1 MGGKTPRQLI
11 FLTLLPSLVQIVQN
25 NKVTSRDGCDLTQR
39 SSVAFIDSSGGLFWK
54 LRNKGALECCLAT
67 VVECGTEQPDPQHAQ
82 PRVNSP
88 GRTFID
94 SGDGAGE
101 HIIEAFSDKGDEA
114 SLRLSWGFNYMI
126 KLQLL
131 PLETNCM
138 LRLIVF
144 YESHT
149 GSKILLS

>member
-1 MGGKTPRQLI
+1 MLRTHRGGVGNRAA
-11 FLTLLPSLVQIVQN
+11 
-25 NKVTSRDGCDLTQR
+25 RR
-39 SSVAFIDSSGGLFWK
+39 S
-54 LRNKGALECCLAT
+54 
-67 VVECGTEQPDPQHAQ
+67 HAR

-94 SGDGAGE
+94 SGDVAGK
-101 HIIEAFSDKGDEA
+101 HIMEAFPDKGDKV